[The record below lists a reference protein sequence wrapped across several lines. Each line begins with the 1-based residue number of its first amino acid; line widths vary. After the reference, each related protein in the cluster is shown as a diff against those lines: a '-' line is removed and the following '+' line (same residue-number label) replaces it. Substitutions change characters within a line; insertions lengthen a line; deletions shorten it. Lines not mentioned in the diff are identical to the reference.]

1 MSLKGKIIRKQDV
14 FNKIILIV
22 GGIMSLCKG
31 TVKIGKKILK
41 GELISIFLRDI

>member
-1 MSLKGKIIRKQDV
+1 MIFIKII
-14 FNKIILIV
+14 FMV